1 MPTPTGTIS
10 FSNIESEF
18 GRNGSKSL
26 GAYRVSQSAGLYSNL
41 PLDTGIPQSGP
52 ISFSQMMG
60 KRLNVVVDISGGD
73 EYRVNMRSK
82 YDANAGVT
90 VIGGFRSRPE
100 DPSDIDVLISVNK
113 KIGSSA
119 GSRQEVAL
127 RTGYWGTSL
136 TFLTVTLGSSA
147 RIIGAGGK
155 GGDFTANV
163 STQSGTAVYA
173 EPCLYFREYKGNV
186 YLNQCKGYEPGPP
199 AGDWTSGWYPGNP
212 VNFQSGKSN
221 FSGYEARRNWS
232 ASSVSFTANAGSTGS
247 SAFGVDYPCTIF
259 NYGYIQNGFGGGGA
273 GGYRS
278 R

>member
-10 FSNIESEF
+10 FSSIESEF

-26 GAYRVSQSAGLYSNL
+26 GAYRISQTAGLYSNL

-52 ISFSQMMG
+52 ISFSQLRG

-90 VIGGFRSRPE
+90 VIGGFRARPA
-100 DPSDIDVLISVNK
+100 DPSQTNMLISVNK

-119 GSRQEVAL
+119 GSRQQVAL
-127 RTGYWGTSL
+127 RTGSWGNS
-136 TFLTVTLGSSA
+136 TFLTVLLGGSA

-155 GGDFTANV
+155 GGDFVVQT
-163 STQSGTAVYA
+163 SGSSGTAIYA
-173 EPCLYFREYKGNV
+173 EPCLYFREYKGDV
-186 YLNQCKGYEPGPP
+186 YLFQCKGYEPNPP
-199 AGDWTSGWYPGNP
+199 AGDWSSGWYPGNR
-212 VNFQSGKSN
+212 VTFDDGKYTRR
-221 FSGYEARRNWS
+221 GYEARRNWS
-232 ASSVSFTANAGSTGS
+232 AINYNPIANNGSTGS